1 MENSIL
7 VEVLRVSIYVLLI
20 APGIVVMFIHSI
32 IFFIGRS
39 HRAVDIKPTTRAGGS
54 THSISVV
61 IPIKNE
67 PEHIIV
73 ELVENLGESLKES
86 SLDYE
91 VIIVS
96 DDPPDS
102 ISDIKKRCE
111 DLASRFRLRNFRFVV
126 RTEGPKGR
134 AGALNYGVINSTR
147 DLLLFLDADSR
158 IEETTITELISCIES
173 GYDACVGRWAGYTY
187 RNTKLGLALILSMKY
202 VVDTLYR
209 GRSNAGLMIFPLGTG
224 TIYKKDI
231 LQKVG
236 LWEPDL
242 IQDDMY
248 MGTKLHGMG
257 YSIGFTDKAVIRV
270 SVPSSLKAFILQQ
283 CRWSYGAIETLR
295 KGYTKYIL
303 KRKDL
308 KKGLLR
314 TVESLVF
321 FLQYLPLAGL
331 ALSLLIIPVF
341 SLVLRNDV
349 MNLGLYPLAVFGVML
364 FVYGLSIYKSINETR
379 LPKTRILRSMGSIA
393 AFSTS
398 ISPYILHHSLKALVN
413 NKILY
418 VVTPKGSREY
428 NIGGPSEMVLFSMY
442 LALMALANLLSNNYY
457 TSLWL
462 LVFVAATIYT
472 LANAEKEVPTVKP
485 ELVAHR

>member
-1 MENSIL
+1 ML
-7 VEVLRVSIYVLLI
+7 TEVLRVLIYTLLI
-20 APGIVVMFIHSI
+20 APGVAVMFIHSV
-32 IFFIGRS
+32 IFFAGRN
-39 HRAVDIKPTTRAGGS
+39 HRTADKASTTHAGNSAHGV
-54 THSISVV
+54 SIV
-61 IPIKNE
+61 ILVKNE

-73 ELVENLGESLKES
+73 ELIENLGESLRES

-96 DDPPDS
+96 DDPPDI
-102 ISDIKKRCE
+102 ISDVKKRCE
-111 DLASRFRLRNFRFVV
+111 DLALRLGLKNFRFMV

-134 AGALNYGVINSTR
+134 AGALNYGVINSSR

-158 IEETTITELISCIES
+158 IEETTIEELISCIES

-187 RNTKLGLALILSMKY
+187 RNTKLSLAIVLSMKY
-202 VVDTLYR
+202 IVDTLYR
-209 GRSNAGLMIFPLGTG
+209 GRSNVGLVIFPLGTG
-224 TIYKKDI
+224 TIYKKEA
-231 LQKVG
+231 LMRVG

-248 MGTKLHGMG
+248 MGTKLYGMG
-257 YSIGFTDKAVIRV
+257 CRVGYTDKAVIRV

-283 CRWSYGAIETLR
+283 CRWSYGAIETLK
-295 KGYTKYIL
+295 KGYAKYTL
-303 KRKDL
+303 KRRGL
-308 KKGLLR
+308 KKEMLK

-331 ALSLLIIPVF
+331 ALSLLVIPVF

-349 MNLGLYPLAVFGVML
+349 MNLGPHPLIVFGFML
-364 FVYGLSIYKSINETR
+364 FVYGLSIYKSIKETH
-379 LPKTRILRSMGSIA
+379 LPRIRTLRSMGSIA

-413 NKILY
+413 NKIPY

-428 NIGGPSEMVLFSMY
+428 NIGGPSEMALFSIY
-442 LALMALANLLSNNYY
+442 LTLMTLANLLSNNYY

-462 LVFVAATIYT
+462 LTFVAATIYT
-472 LANAEKEVPTVKP
+472 LVNAEKEVPAAWLESAT
-485 ELVAHR
+485 HSR